1 MQLRLLHLVPAVA
14 SVAVG
19 LALAPTAAADCN
31 STGSSTL
38 CASGTVRGSSGAPT
52 NVPAY
57 DPYPCSPADPSCYFF
72 DSYDPG
78 SVFDPPN
85 IGIGIGIGR
94 PGGPVDPG
102 FGVGGPGIGG
112 GGGIGPR

>member
-1 MQLRLLHLVPAVA
+1 MQPRLLHVVSAVA
-14 SVAVG
+14 AVVAG
-19 LALAPTAAADCN
+19 LAVAPTASADCN

-38 CASGTVRGSSGAPT
+38 CASGTVRGPSGSPT

-57 DPYPCSPADPSCYFF
+57 SPYPCSPADPTCYFY

-78 SVFDPPN
+78 VIFDPPN
-85 IGIGIGIGR
+85 IGIGIGR
-94 PGGPVDPG
+94 PGPVDPG
-102 FGVGGPGIGG
+102 YGVGRPGIGG